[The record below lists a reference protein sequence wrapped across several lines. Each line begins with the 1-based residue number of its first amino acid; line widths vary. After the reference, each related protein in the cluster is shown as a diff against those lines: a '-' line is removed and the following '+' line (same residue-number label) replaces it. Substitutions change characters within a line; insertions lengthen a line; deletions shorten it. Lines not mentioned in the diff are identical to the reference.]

1 MCDGNFFYVI
11 GVSIAATREG
21 SSGLNLRRI
30 SPRKRVQDKGKQV
43 STAEGIE
50 WLHVNVSQK

>member
-1 MCDGNFFYVI
+1 MVTFYYVI

-21 SSGLNLRRI
+21 SSGLNPRKI
-30 SPRKRVQDKGKQV
+30 SPRKRVLDKGKQV